1 MYLNLVNQ
9 PLYDTTI
16 YNTNKNKRNFFLF
29 GVGLSYKRQ
38 KYYEVYS
45 NISQNYRSVT
55 FSDITINSPTFLI
68 DPNISD
74 ESGYSY
80 DVGCRGVYNSFLSFD
95 FNYYGLSYNDRIGF
109 LQKKIEFMPGFF
121 TTKTQ
126 KGNIGD
132 AFIHGFEGLIDIYL
146 NNITQDV
153 NLNTFLNYA
162 YTKSEYIRSET
173 ESIIGNQVE
182 FVPEHNLKSGLN
194 INFKRYMAAIQ
205 LTYLSNQFTEAS
217 NAIDSD
223 ISGVLGSI
231 PAYYILDFS
240 SSINIKKNKLLFGIN
255 NVTNNSYFTR
265 RATGYPGP
273 GIIPAQKRNYFI
285 TLEIKI

>member
-1 MYLNLVNQ
+1 M
-9 PLYDTTI
+9 
-16 YNTNKNKRNFFLF
+16 
-29 GVGLSYKRQ
+29 
-38 KYYEVYS
+38 
-45 NISQNYRSVT
+45 
-55 FSDITINSPTFLI
+55 
-68 DPNISD
+68 
-74 ESGYSY
+74 
-80 DVGCRGVYNSFLSFD
+80 
-95 FNYYGLSYNDRIGF
+95 
-109 LQKKIEFMPGFF
+109 
-121 TTKTQ
+121 
-126 KGNIGD
+126 
-132 AFIHGFEGLIDIYL
+132 
-146 NNITQDV
+146 
-153 NLNTFLNYA
+153 NTFLNYA

-173 ESIIGNQVE
+173 ESIIGNEVE

-223 ISGVLGSI
+223 ISGILGAI

-240 SSINIKKNKLLFGIN
+240 SSIDIKKYKLFFGIN
-255 NVTNNSYFTR
+255 NLTNNSYFTR